1 MPNGTV
7 KFFNTAKGFGF
18 ISPDE
23 GGKDVF
29 VTAAS
34 VTAAGIELLKA
45 GQRLSFETKP
55 DAKGPKAVNLTLLAE
70 APAPKREQEP
80 ARTSPRMEEKAGL
93 TFYHDPAY
101 DRSHDALAEIR
112 AAGFEP
118 HVIDYI
124 ATPPTRDQLR
134 DLSRLLGDS
143 NQSLVKK
150 HDPLFHDLRLDDRFI
165 SQNELWDAIVEHPS
179 LINGPVVATAT
190 RANVCRAE
198 NSVRSFLAAA
208 FPGTI
213 QKMPAKETASA
224 PAKPSAAAEEKDI
237 KKTAAKPAKKVKA
250 DVKDTAVKKSKTV
263 AKTKAESAPKATAP
277 AKKAAAKPVKKSVRK

>member
-7 KFFNTAKGFGF
+7 KFFNAAKGFGF

-55 DAKGPKAVNLTLLAE
+55 DAKGPKAIDLKLLAE
-70 APAPKREQEP
+70 APAPKRTQEAP
-80 ARTSPRMEEKAGL
+80 RAAPRMEEKAGL

-118 HVIDYI
+118 RVIDYI

-179 LINGPVVATAT
+179 LINGPVAAIAT

-208 FPGTI
+208 FPDAVL
-213 QKMPAKETASA
+213 KMPVKEKALA
-224 PAKPSAAAEEKDI
+224 PAKTSAAAEEKNL
-237 KKTAAKPAKKVKA
+237 KKTTAKPAKKAKA
-250 DVKDTAVKKSKTV
+250 DVKEAPVK
-263 AKTKAESAPKATAP
+263 KTKAVAKAKVESASKVKAP
-277 AKKAAAKPVKKSVRK
+277 AKKAAKKPVRKS